1 MDLPRYDDQY
11 VQVGGSGIRFWVEG
25 DGPALI
31 LVPGLAASA
40 EFWQYNVRPLA
51 ARHRVYALD
60 LPGFG
65 KSDKKIEDFSLANAA
80 AFMARFMD
88 AVGIE
93 RASLAGNSLGGVV
106 CAQTAVQFPERVRNL
121 VLVGSAGFGREL
133 SLYLRLWSVPVL
145 GDLAFRTYQGL
156 FPSLKRWAFLRP
168 DSIDDQWLSGTAAV
182 LRSPAVRKNTLKVA
196 RMGVNLRGQRED
208 RFHGLHRDLASM
220 DVPTLIIWG
229 RHDAAVPLSHAY
241 AAQSLIPNSQVR
253 VIERGA
259 HTPQVERPEEFNGL
273 VLDFLSSS
281 LRAESTKGQSP

>member
-11 VQVGGSGIRFWVEG
+11 VHVGGRGIRFWVEG

-31 LVPGLAASA
+31 LVPGLAASV

-65 KSDKKIEDFSLANAA
+65 KSDKEIEDFSLLNAA
-80 AFMARFMD
+80 AFMADFMD

-133 SLYLRLWSVPVL
+133 SPYLRLWSVPAL
-145 GDLAFRTYQGL
+145 GDLVFRTYQRL
-156 FPSLKRWAFLRP
+156 FPSLKRWTFRRP
-168 DSIDDQWLSGTAAV
+168 DSIDDQWLSDAAVV

-196 RMGVNLRGQRED
+196 RMGVNLRGQREEMLSEL
-208 RFHGLHRDLASM
+208 RRGLAVM
-220 DVPTLIIWG
+220 EVPTLIIWG
-229 RHDAAVPLSHAY
+229 RQDAAIPLAHAY
-241 AAQSLIPNSQVR
+241 RARDLIPNSEVR
-253 VIERGA
+253 VLERCG
-259 HTPQVERPEEFNGL
+259 HLPQVERPEELNGL
-273 VLDFLSSS
+273 VLDFLSAG
-281 LRAESTKGQSP
+281 LRAAPSKRQSP

>member
-156 FPSLKRWAFLRP
+156 FPSLKRWAFRRP

-196 RMGVNLRGQRED
+196 RMGVNLRGQREEMLGD
-208 RFHGLHRDLASM
+208 FRREVAAM
-220 DVPTLIIWG
+220 DIPTLIIWG
-229 RHDAAVPLSHAY
+229 GRDYVVPIAHAY
-241 AAQSLIPNSQVR
+241 AAQKLIPDSEVR
-253 VIERGA
+253 VMERCG
-259 HTPQVERPEEFNGL
+259 HVPQVERPEEFNGL